1 MIRRNA
7 ALEDD
12 DYAAV
17 LRLMKVSRRSLAA
30 ELGVL
35 VHQALQAQGQFGEM
49 KKKRTQLIGKI
60 DAEEKALCRLKK
72 P

>member
-17 LRLMKVSRRSLAA
+17 LRLMKLSRRSLAA

-35 VHQALQAQGQFGEM
+35 VHQALQAQEPESPLMRQP
-49 KKKRTQLIGKI
+49 I
-60 DAEEKALCRLKK
+60 AKK
-72 P
+72 PWTSTKSNIK